1 MLEGLNRVSGGERR
15 IHRAPGEFTAA
26 EERLNLLSHS
36 RKHRLQV
43 VRENAESLQADRA
56 HFVQLLRLRRI
67 LGEFPGLHVID
78 VLVRLIGEFHH
89 KAHGLRILTVFV
101 ELDYLRCIFTQR
113 LQERIRHGG
122 IQHAALKALHDEA
135 GRARGNIHVL
145 ADQIGIHTGEE
156 VRLREVDILD
166 TAGQLGGEIVA
177 QPLRIHAEIE
187 ILQRINASAA
197 GLAHLQTAHGNETV
211 CVDVIR
217 HAVGLPGEVQ
227 HRRPEKRVEVNDVLA
242 DKVNLFGL
250 RIHQEFIKI
259 LADAVEVGLQ
269 RGEIANRSVQPDVEV
284 LARRVRNRNAEVRR
298 VAGNIP
304 VLKLSTLTEPLLILR
319 EHLRLHAGLAVSA
332 IAARP
337 LAQELHSLRIGELKE
352 IVRGTAKLRLRAG
365 ENRIRIDELSRAID
379 RAADFTAVAILILSA
394 AVRALALDKAV
405 REEHP
410 LLSVVVLGDLL
421 AVDQSRGLQTA
432 INVLGKLDILRG
444 VSRVPPV
451 ELHMEAVQVLLAA
464 GTDFRHKLLRRDT
477 LLLSRDHHRSAVRI
491 VSTHKINLV
500 AGHPLMT
507 HPDISQNVLSDMADM
522 EGAVGIRQCR
532 RYKNIALRHKS
543 LSYRSCHRK
552 IK

>member
-1 MLEGLNRVSGGERR
+1 
-15 IHRAPGEFTAA
+15 
-26 EERLNLLSHS
+26 
-36 RKHRLQV
+36 
-43 VRENAESLQADRA
+43 
-56 HFVQLLRLRRI
+56 
-67 LGEFPGLHVID
+67 
-78 VLVRLIGEFHH
+78 
-89 KAHGLRILTVFV
+89 
-101 ELDYLRCIFTQR
+101 
-113 LQERIRHGG
+113 
-122 IQHAALKALHDEA
+122 
-135 GRARGNIHVL
+135 
-145 ADQIGIHTGEE
+145 
-156 VRLREVDILD
+156 
-166 TAGQLGGEIVA
+166 
-177 QPLRIHAEIE
+177 
-187 ILQRINASAA
+187 
-197 GLAHLQTAHGNETV
+197 
-211 CVDVIR
+211 
-217 HAVGLPGEVQ
+217 
-227 HRRPEKRVEVNDVLA
+227 
-242 DKVNLFGL
+242 VNLFGL